1 MPAGD
6 QLPTQRP
13 PEPTLLELARKKF
26 TTLSRAEEKLFG
38 AAQEGKEASALTGNE
53 KEDNLAN
60 AASWNADRVVR
71 AECIAWLCT
80 DPQASAFVTYRGLTL
95 SGMRIDAEL
104 GLSKAEIKFFL
115 RLFDCAFSGNIVL
128 RDAQLRGLDFSHCHI
143 KSVNAN
149 RAKIRGAVL
158 LRNGVKAEGE
168 VSLSGAT
175 IGGDLDCEDAQFL
188 NAKGKALC
196 ADQAKIEGSIFL
208 SDGFKAEGEFRLLGA
223 TIGGGVECKG
233 AHLSN
238 VNGKAFSADGAKIG
252 GSIFLSDG
260 FKAEG
265 EIRLLGATISGDL
278 DCSGAQFLNAKG
290 KALSADQAKIGGYVF
305 LSDGFK
311 AEGEFR
317 LLGATIGGSVE
328 CRGAHLSNAN
338 GRSLSADGAKIA
350 GNIFLCDG
358 FKAEGTVSLA
368 GADLGR
374 LLIYSGLIEPEKAI
388 LDLRSAKVGT
398 LWDDK
403 GSWPSEGMLLLD
415 GFNYERLDEQSP
427 LDAKSRTDWLHR
439 QPRLSFLPQPYEQLA
454 AVFRQM
460 GYERDARLVMIE
472 KNRDRARFMQ
482 FPRQGW
488 WWYNFFGRL
497 IGYGYAPFRA
507 FLMSVAIILLGA
519 FLFHVGSSHGLI
531 SPTREGAYAKAPNG
545 QFVLDN
551 SGRREVL
558 EDYPAFDAFVYS
570 LESFVPLIKFDQTA
584 NWTPNAN
591 RRTEIS
597 SFYLRVP
604 FTGRFLRYY
613 LYCHI
618 AAGWLLTSLWVGA
631 VTGLVKS

>member
-1 MPAGD
+1 M
-6 QLPTQRP
+6 
-13 PEPTLLELARKKF
+13 
-26 TTLSRAEEKLFG
+26 
-38 AAQEGKEASALTGNE
+38 
-53 KEDNLAN
+53 
-60 AASWNADRVVR
+60 
-71 AECIAWLCT
+71 
-80 DPQASAFVTYRGLTL
+80 
-95 SGMRIDAEL
+95 
-104 GLSKAEIKFFL
+104 
-115 RLFDCAFSGNIVL
+115 
-128 RDAQLRGLDFSHCHI
+128 
-143 KSVNAN
+143 
-149 RAKIRGAVL
+149 
-158 LRNGVKAEGE
+158 
-168 VSLSGAT
+168 
-175 IGGDLDCEDAQFL
+175 
-188 NAKGKALC
+188 
-196 ADQAKIEGSIFL
+196 
-208 SDGFKAEGEFRLLGA
+208 
-223 TIGGGVECKG
+223 
-233 AHLSN
+233 
-238 VNGKAFSADGAKIG
+238 
-252 GSIFLSDG
+252 
-260 FKAEG
+260 
-265 EIRLLGATISGDL
+265 
-278 DCSGAQFLNAKG
+278 
-290 KALSADQAKIGGYVF
+290 
-305 LSDGFK
+305 
-311 AEGEFR
+311 
-317 LLGATIGGSVE
+317 
-328 CRGAHLSNAN
+328 
-338 GRSLSADGAKIA
+338 
-350 GNIFLCDG
+350 
-358 FKAEGTVSLA
+358 SLA

-472 KNRDRARFMQ
+472 KNRDRARFMR
-482 FPRQGW
+482 FPRPGW
-488 WWYNFFGRL
+488 WWYNFFGSL

-519 FLFHVGSSHGLI
+519 FLFHVGSCHGLI